1 MEHIIQFGVTVDD
14 DLIQKHIIDKA
25 SGEIIA
31 QVQKDINGSYYEPS
45 LINRLVNKE
54 TQEFLEVHKDEIIEQ
69 ASKKLADRLART
81 KVVKEATQKM
91 VGDIIGE

>member
-1 MEHIIQFGVTVDD
+1 MEHIIQFGVTIDD
-14 DLIQKHIIDKA
+14 DMIQKHIIDKA